1 MAAIKKEKAVLEK
14 LKLELGP
21 AEETVADDV
30 FITEAPN
37 GGISP
42 KIKREKS

>member
-1 MAAIKKEKAVLEK
+1 MAAIRKEKEVLEK

-21 AEETVADDV
+21 AEESEEPMRDDV

-37 GGISP
+37 GGLSP
-42 KIKREKS
+42 KI